1 MFALSFQR
9 YIDEN
14 GNKWHSAS
22 PLQGTG
28 FGYAEYNWLSDAIR
42 SDNFMSWGDNDGE
55 GFGGG
60 GGGGGGWIS
69 LAAVRQ
75 YFQRVWGS
83 MGRYNINASHSGG
96 IHTGIGFNV
105 TYMANEIHSV
115 YGETSDV
122 VFGSMFITTER
133 MGQLLGGRSAMENM
147 GIFVNMSG
155 LTLDATIHGFNS
167 LQRLA
172 NKYGPTKYPIQNIG
186 KYKLVSRS
194 IRVLNTAG
202 VLLTLYDIKENGLNA
217 DNGTDLGMSGV
228 GAIPVVGWGL
238 SAAYFIGRMLGFNE
252 ATDKAIYDL
261 INKTIKESEK
271 HFHN

>member
-105 TYMANEIHSV
+105 TYMA
-115 YGETSDV
+115 TR
-122 VFGSMFITTER
+122 FIPCMVR
-133 MGQLLGGRSAMENM
+133 HPMWFLGQCLLLLKEW
-147 GIFVNMSG
+147 VN
-155 LTLDATIHGFNS
+155 
-167 LQRLA
+167 
-172 NKYGPTKYPIQNIG
+172 Y
-186 KYKLVSRS
+186 
-194 IRVLNTAG
+194 
-202 VLLTLYDIKENGLNA
+202 
-217 DNGTDLGMSGV
+217 
-228 GAIPVVGWGL
+228 
-238 SAAYFIGRMLGFNE
+238 
-252 ATDKAIYDL
+252 
-261 INKTIKESEK
+261 
-271 HFHN
+271 